1 MSEEKD
7 LDPDEVRQAM
17 HSAVENIRERLPTI
31 IGPEP
36 APNLLG
42 ESKTTKVQS
51 G

>member
-1 MSEEKD
+1 MADEKD

-31 IGPEP
+31 IEPEP
-36 APNLLG
+36 EPKLLG
-42 ESKTTKVQS
+42 ESKTSKLQS